1 MSKTRK
7 KLSTPKAAVAKRR
20 ARRRRR
26 NPEGGE
32 IIASASK
39 ANPPLFRDLMEFAL
53 PGFGGYAATRFLHR
67 IAYVQLS
74 KRWPRAGKHL
84 AVGSSVGAF
93 LASWFLVHRI
103 KRLEKYHTPATVG
116 AFIAAAQTIVQTY
129 IPKFGWMVSDIQAQE
144 LAAAP
149 AAALP
154 PSADL
159 DDDDDGEVEDISSM
173 GSFGSLTGSTIGRAP
188 ASAYAR
194 AAQPP
199 QPAAPVLNDE
209 LDLGDDDDDFMEMN

>member
-1 MSKTRK
+1 MSKKT
-7 KLSTPKAAVAKRR
+7 SKAAHVKRR
-20 ARRRRR
+20 RRRRR
-26 NPEGGE
+26 NPEGSSLGAE
-32 IIASASK
+32 IVSAK
-39 ANPPLFRDLMEFAL
+39 GNPPLFTDLMEFAL

-74 KRWPRAGKHL
+74 KRWPKAGKHL

-93 LASWFLVHRI
+93 LASWFLVHRV

-129 IPKFGWMVSDIQAQE
+129 LPKFGWMVSDVQAGE
-144 LAAAP
+144 LPAARAAV

-154 PSADL
+154 APEI
-159 DDDDDGEVEDISSM
+159 DDEDDEVEDISSM

-188 ASAYAR
+188 ASAFAR
-194 AAQPP
+194 AAKPP
-199 QPAAPVLNDE
+199 QASAPVMPIDDG
-209 LDLGDDDDDFMEMN
+209 LDLGDDDDDLFDMN